1 MKYKRKEILFYYE
14 NILFTILFIV
24 GEMKCNFISQ
34 VVQVD
39 LLKTVNKPERD
50 IETSMLEAT
59 MQAFIEEVSS

>member
-1 MKYKRKEILFYYE
+1 MKYTRKEILFCYE
-14 NILFTILFIV
+14 NILLTILFIV

-59 MQAFIEEVSS
+59 MQAFIEEVSA

>member
-1 MKYKRKEILFYYE
+1 MKYTWKEILFCYE
-14 NILFTILFIV
+14 NILLTILFIV

-39 LLKTVNKPERD
+39 LLKTVNKPERG

-59 MQAFIEEVSS
+59 MQAFIEEVSA